1 MRSLFVRRA
10 FAIVGLLFLLALCAA
25 GAWLAA
31 RPPVAR
37 FVVAGAQ
44 DLRVKTLRRG
54 EWQINYRVLETQP
67 AWHEALGRELER
79 QGWQAINL
87 GRYDGL
93 KANYMRVTPLPIGQL
108 REWAYM
114 AITHSGDQHLAQVTV
129 RRWIELP
136 WRLRN

>member
-1 MRSLFVRRA
+1 MRRA
-10 FAIVGLLFLLALCAA
+10 LAIAGLLFLLAACGA

-37 FVVAGAQ
+37 FVVAGGH
-44 DLRVKTLRRG
+44 DLQVKALRRS
-54 EWQINYRVLETQP
+54 EWLISYRVAETQP
-67 AWHEALGRELER
+67 AWHEQLGRELEQ
-79 QGWQAINL
+79 QGWQAIDL

-93 KANYMRVTPLPIGQL
+93 KANYMRVTQLPVGQL

-114 AITHSGDQHLAQVTV
+114 AITHSGDQHLAQIRF

>member
-1 MRSLFVRRA
+1 MRRVL
-10 FAIVGLLFLLALCAA
+10 AIVGVVLLLATCGA

-31 RPPVAR
+31 SPRVAR

-44 DLRVKTLRRG
+44 DIQITTVRRG
-54 EWQINYRVLETQP
+54 EWLISYRAPTTQLT
-67 AWHEALGRELER
+67 WYDALGRELEQ
-79 QGWQAINL
+79 QGWQAIDL
-87 GRYDGL
+87 GRYDNL

-114 AITHSGDQHLAQVTV
+114 AITHSGDQHLARVRV

>member
-1 MRSLFVRRA
+1 VRRA
-10 FAIVGLLFLLALCAA
+10 LAILGVLLMLAACGG

-31 RPPVAR
+31 RPRVAR

-44 DLRVKTLRRG
+44 DIQITAVRRG
-54 EWQINYRVLETQP
+54 EWLITYRAPTLQP
-67 AWHEALGRELER
+67 AWYEALGHELEQ
-79 QGWQAINL
+79 QGWQAIDL

-93 KANYMRVTPLPIGQL
+93 KANYMRITPLPVGQL

-114 AITHSGDQHLAQVTV
+114 AISHSGDQHLARVRV

-136 WRLRN
+136 RLLR